1 MNADR
6 TSHSHVVSI
15 SIDGMHAV
23 DLANHIEAHALSHL
37 VQLATHGVIYPN
49 ALTNSH
55 KTLIE
60 MS

>member
-6 TSHSHVVSI
+6 TSHSHVVLI
-15 SIDGMHAV
+15 SVDGMHVV
-23 DLANHIEAHALSHL
+23 DLANYIEAHPLSHL
-37 VQLATHGVIYPN
+37 VQLATHGVIYPK
-49 ALTNSH
+49 ALNGH